1 MIMIEVGLII
11 VAALAVL
18 VTRYILRRGALSQP
32 PVEQTLTAP
41 EITLDVGLQDQ
52 ARTLAARGNAHEA
65 TKLLRKQA
73 GLSDGDASA
82 AVHALLTG
90 HVFPSSTPPQ
100 PTHASAPAAESP
112 EPAPRP
118 TRVPKPSR
126 KTPIDGETLAMLHEL
141 VAQDPD
147 HRAAAIMLLRQRT
160 GMSDKDARRFVNAL

>member
-1 MIMIEVGLII
+1 MIEVGLII
-11 VAALAVL
+11 VVVLAVL
-18 VTRYILRRGALSQP
+18 VTRYILRRGVLSQP

-41 EITLDVGLQDQ
+41 EITLDLGLQDQ
-52 ARTLAARGNAHEA
+52 VRTLAARGNAHEA

-73 GLSDGDASA
+73 GLSDGDATA

-100 PTHASAPAAESP
+100 PTHASAPVAEAAP
-112 EPAPRP
+112 EPAARA
-118 TRVPKPSR
+118 TRVPKPSK

-147 HRAAAIMLLRQRT
+147 HRAAAILLLRQRT